1 VGVGGCMRDVQG
13 DCRGSLIDLQV
24 EGDVVLC

>member
-1 VGVGGCMRDVQG
+1 MGVGGCMQKIQG

-24 EGDVVLC
+24 EGGVVLC